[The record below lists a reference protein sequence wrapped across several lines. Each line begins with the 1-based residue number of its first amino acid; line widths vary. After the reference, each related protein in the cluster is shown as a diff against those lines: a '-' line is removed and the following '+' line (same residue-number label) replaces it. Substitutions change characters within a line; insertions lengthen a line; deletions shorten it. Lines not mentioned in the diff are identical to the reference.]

1 MMRRS
6 FVLIPIALTMALA
19 ACGQSP
25 ERSKQD
31 LQASDVR
38 EEAAPADAV
47 SSRAPGIAVSSAPGV
62 AFNYRYAFR
71 VPNAKI
77 AAVQED
83 HAQACEKLGLDRCR
97 ITGMRY
103 RLVSNDEVSAM
114 LAFKLDPTLARDFG
128 KQGIAAVTKAAGMLI
143 DSEITGTDAGAVI
156 DGANRQSAAL
166 RDELAKVEE
175 QLKRAGLSA
184 SERVELTQQAAD
196 LRDQMRS
203 ASATRTDARESL
215 ATTPMIFDYGSGDL
229 IPGFDGASPIREA
242 FRTASG
248 TFVTMLGFAIIA
260 IGALLP
266 WALLG
271 GLVLWIYRSLRKSR
285 VAQISPDAT

>member
-1 MMRRS
+1 MMHRS
-6 FVLIPIALTMALA
+6 FVLVPLALTLALV
-19 ACGQSP
+19 ACGKAP
-25 ERSKQD
+25 ERTKDVQT
-31 LQASDVR
+31 LDVR
-38 EEAAPADAV
+38 EETTPADAA
-47 SSRAPGIAVSSAPGV
+47 SPGISVSSAPGV

-77 AAVQED
+77 SAVQEE

-114 LAFKLDPTLARDFG
+114 LAFKLDPTLAREFG
-128 KQGIAAVTKAAGMLI
+128 KQGIAAVTKAEGMLV

-156 DGANRQSAAL
+156 EGANRQSAGL

-175 QLKRAGLSA
+175 QLKRSGLSA
-184 SERVELTQQAAD
+184 GERTELTQQAAS
-196 LRDQMRS
+196 LRDQIRN
-203 ASATRTDARESL
+203 ASATRTEARESL
-215 ATTPMIFDYGSGDL
+215 ATTPIVFDYGSGDL
-229 IPGFDGASPIREA
+229 IPGFDGTSPIREA
-242 FRTASG
+242 FRTATG

-271 GLVLWIYRSLRKSR
+271 SLGVWVYRFFRKARMARQSSDAA
-285 VAQISPDAT
+285 VA

>member
-1 MMRRS
+1 MRRS
-6 FVLIPIALTMALA
+6 FVLVPIALTVALA
-19 ACGQSP
+19 GCSP
-25 ERSKQD
+25 SPRKTEEK
-31 LQASDVR
+31 LQTSDIR
-38 EEAAPADAV
+38 EEAAADSAV
-47 SSRAPGIAVSSAPGV
+47 SNRAPGISVSSAPGV

-77 AAVQED
+77 AAVQEE

-114 LAFKLDPTLARDFG
+114 LAFKLDPTLAREFG
-128 KQGIAAVTKAAGMLI
+128 KQGIAAVTKAEGMLV

-156 DGANRQSAAL
+156 EGANRVSAGL

-175 QLKRAGLSA
+175 QLKRSGLSA
-184 SERVELTQQAAD
+184 GERTELTQQAAS
-196 LRDQMRS
+196 LREQIRS
-203 ASATRTDARESL
+203 ASATRTEARESL
-215 ATTPMIFDYGSGDL
+215 ATTPMVFDYGSGDV

-242 FRTASG
+242 FRTAISSF
-248 TFVTMLGFAIIA
+248 TTMLGFAIIA

-266 WALLG
+266 WGLLG
-271 GLVLWIYRSLRKSR
+271 ALGWWAYRRFRKPPTP
-285 VAQISPDAT
+285 VA

>member
-1 MMRRS
+1 MHRS
-6 FVLIPIALTMALA
+6 FVLVPVALTLALA
-19 ACGQSP
+19 ACGKAP
-25 ERSKQD
+25 ERSKDIQT
-31 LQASDVR
+31 LDVR
-38 EEAAPADAV
+38 EEAAPADAASPCV
-47 SSRAPGIAVSSAPGV
+47 SVTSAPGV

-71 VPNAKI
+71 VPNARI
-77 AAVQED
+77 SAVQEE

-103 RLVSNDEVSAM
+103 RLVSNDEISAM
-114 LAFKLDPTLARDFG
+114 LSFKLDPTLARDFG
-128 KQGIAAVTKAAGMLI
+128 KQGIAAVTKAEGMLV

-156 DGANRQSAAL
+156 EGANRQSAGL

-175 QLKRAGLSA
+175 QLKRSGLSA
-184 SERVELTQQAAD
+184 GERNELTQQAAS
-196 LRDQMRS
+196 LREQIRS

-215 ATTPMIFDYGSGDL
+215 ATTPMVFDYGSGDL

-271 GLVLWIYRSLRKSR
+271 GLGVWLYRFVRKARTANQSSDAA
-285 VAQISPDAT
+285 VA